1 MRAVVVDDETR
12 ARENLIMLLSAI
24 ESKIEVVAQASNI
37 KEAKKHIDNLQ
48 PDIVFLDIQMPNGN
62 GFDLLKKIKFNN
74 FQLVF
79 VTAYDDYAI
88 KAFEVSAVDYLLKPI
103 DIERL
108 EQTLEKLSD
117 NIGQENKLKT
127 LENNLKENKFNQMS
141 IPSIN
146 GYDIISIDDLIY
158 LKAEEAYTALFVNK
172 NNEIKKYL
180 YAKHLNYFENL
191 FENEKHF
198 FRSHRSWMVNLNYLK
213 FYNKSTN
220 ELTICDFK
228 IPLSR
233 RRVKLFDSII
243 NN

>member
-1 MRAVVVDDETR
+1 
-12 ARENLIMLLSAI
+12 
-24 ESKIEVVAQASNI
+24 
-37 KEAKKHIDNLQ
+37 
-48 PDIVFLDIQMPNGN
+48 
-62 GFDLLKKIKFNN
+62 
-74 FQLVF
+74 
-79 VTAYDDYAI
+79 
-88 KAFEVSAVDYLLKPI
+88 
-103 DIERL
+103 
-108 EQTLEKLSD
+108 
-117 NIGQENKLKT
+117 
-127 LENNLKENKFNQMS
+127 MS

-146 GYDIISIDDLIY
+146 GYDIISIDDIIY
-158 LKAEEAYTALFVNK
+158 LKAEEAYTALFVNR

-191 FENEKHF
+191 FENEEHF

-220 ELTICDFK
+220 ELTISDFK